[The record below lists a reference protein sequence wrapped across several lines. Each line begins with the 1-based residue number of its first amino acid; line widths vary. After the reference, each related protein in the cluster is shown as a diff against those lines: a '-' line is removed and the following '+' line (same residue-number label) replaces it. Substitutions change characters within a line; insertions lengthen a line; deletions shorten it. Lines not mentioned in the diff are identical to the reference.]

1 MNPYQ
6 SLYPHLEQ
14 MDLSDWAQELQQL
27 IPAKLAAE
35 GSHGKMTGWLAAL
48 DALPAI
54 QPDNIELKD
63 KVQIGS
69 AGQLDPYDT
78 EAFIQ
83 SLKAF
88 HPWRKGPYDLF
99 GIDLNTEWRSDWKW
113 DRVLPYIQ
121 PLVGRKVLDIGGG
134 NGYHGWRML
143 GEGAEFVLGIDPTL
157 VFVMQYHVMQRYI
170 GESNHYVLPIGIE
183 DLPEKLA
190 CFDTVFS
197 MGVLYHRRSPLDH
210 LFELR
215 ACLRA
220 GGELVLET
228 LVVEGEEGTVLM
240 PEGRYAKM
248 RNVWFFPS
256 IDTMKVWL
264 RRCGFKL
271 VQCVDVS
278 VTSTDEQRATDWMTF
293 ESLADFLDPHD
304 QSKTIEGHPAPRRAV
319 FTAIAP

>member
-1 MNPYQ
+1 MSPYQ
-6 SLYPHLEQ
+6 SLYPRLEQ
-14 MDLSDWAQELQQL
+14 MGLGDWAQELQQL
-27 IPAKLAAE
+27 IPTKLAAE
-35 GSHGKMTGWLAAL
+35 GSHGKMMGWLAAL
-48 DALPAI
+48 EALPVI
-54 QPDNIELKD
+54 HPDSIELKD

-69 AGQLDPYDT
+69 AKQLAPYNT

-83 SLKAF
+83 TLKAF

-99 GIDLNTEWRSDWKW
+99 GIHLDTEWRSDWKW
-113 DRVLPYIQ
+113 DRVLTYIQ
-121 PLVGRKVLDIGGG
+121 PLAGRKVLDIGGG

-143 GEGAEFVLGIDPTL
+143 GEGAELVLGIDPTL
-157 VFVMQYHVMQRYI
+157 VFVMQYQVMQRYI

-264 RRCGFKL
+264 RRCGFKQ

-293 ESLADFLDPHD
+293 ESLVDFLDPHD